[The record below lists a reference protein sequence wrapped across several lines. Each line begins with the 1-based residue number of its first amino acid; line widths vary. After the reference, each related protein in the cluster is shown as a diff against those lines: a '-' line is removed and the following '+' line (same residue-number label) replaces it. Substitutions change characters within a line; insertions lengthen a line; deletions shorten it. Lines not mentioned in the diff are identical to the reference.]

1 MDLTPRKLTIEWNDS
16 AHTVSPLS
24 LSYYFLLT
32 IQGTQIC
39 MDPNQ
44 NPFAGYTAA
53 PAVAPPAPA
62 PAPMAPP
69 PMAAPPAPAPA
80 PAAADPNAGGP
91 AGFGSG
97 PSLDYVG
104 GGDPNAKVVRLRD
117 RLNEA
122 DTERRKEE
130 DEADRR
136 ERAAEIRREE
146 RQKKIKYMADM
157 PDSQPAGTVEE
168 FMFKEGVQDQL
179 DKLDRE
185 LIGLVPVKKRVKVN
199 VYIAS
204 ALFYQLLLV
213 CPLTLHS
220 SFSSHSGNCRSL
232 GSGQNET

>member
-1 MDLTPRKLTIEWNDS
+1 
-16 AHTVSPLS
+16 
-24 LSYYFLLT
+24 
-32 IQGTQIC
+32 

-44 NPFAGYTAA
+44 NPFAGYMATQ
-53 PAVAPPAPA
+53 APPAPA

-91 AGFGSG
+91 AGFGAG
-97 PSLDYVG
+97 PSLEWNGNVD
-104 GGDPNAKVVRLRD
+104 DPNAKVVRLRD

-146 RQKKIKYMADM
+146 RMKKIKYMEEM

-199 VYIAS
+199 AYIAS
-204 ALFYQLLLV
+204 TLLYSFCSVFSLF
-213 CPLTLHS
+213 PLSSHS
-220 SFSSHSGNCRSL
+220 SFFFFI
-232 GSGQNET
+232 